1 MSVRLSLHIGSEL
14 RMKLILINE
23 IESKLAATESLH
35 GTISGKKD
43 LTAELSPTGVLSG
56 VVIDNDDSIDIIMT
70 APAPL
75 ETVLTIPAGGNTE
88 TGKDGKSAYE
98 IAVDNGFDGTV
109 AEWLQSLHG
118 DKGDPGIQGEPGK
131 DGSDATV
138 DLTDYAK
145 KSEIITES
153 RIIELINANAVSMES
168 ISTAINTAIE
178 NYKKSTE
185 LIFHLVYQGYE
196 AETSRKDNIHICK
209 MVTKYQSAD
218 FNDFFE
224 IKNETDFVAKK
235 DCTLI
240 AVSKV
245 YQYATSS
252 GNTSVNR
259 VTLNQVVI
267 AMSETSS
274 RMMGSVGATQ
284 SGVFSAKAGAI
295 LRCETYAGKGY
306 PQGGMQIYV
315 SPIVS
320 NSYNY
325 DGTTPESYMTS
336 LYAVDKN

>member
-1 MSVRLSLHIGSEL
+1 LIEKLQSEINGSGTLAGSMSTAE
-14 RMKLILINE
+14 
-23 IESKLAATESLH
+23 
-35 GTISGKKD
+35 D
-43 LTAELSPTGVLSG
+43 LTAEISPSSILTGELTDNNPL
-56 VVIDNDDSIDIIMT
+56 IDVPITD
-70 APAPL
+70 PKPL
-75 ETVLTIPAGGNTE
+75 NGVLTIPIGTAGGS
-88 TGKDGKSAYE
+88 GRDGKSAYE
-98 IAVDNGFDGTV
+98 IAVDNGFAGTV
-109 AEWLQSLHG
+109 SEWLQSLHG
-118 DKGDPGIQGEPGK
+118 DKGDPGMQGEPGK

-153 RIIELINANAVSMES
+153 RIIELINANAVSTES
-168 ISTAINTAIE
+168 ISTAVNTAIE

-267 AMSETSS
+267 AMSETSRS
-274 RMMGSVGATQ
+274 R
-284 SGVFSAKAGAI
+284 
-295 LRCETYAGKGY
+295 
-306 PQGGMQIYV
+306 
-315 SPIVS
+315 
-320 NSYNY
+320 
-325 DGTTPESYMTS
+325 
-336 LYAVDKN
+336 

>member
-1 MSVRLSLHIGSEL
+1 MIDELQAEIAESGVLTGSMSTVE
-14 RMKLILINE
+14 
-23 IESKLAATESLH
+23 
-35 GTISGKKD
+35 D
-43 LTAELSPTGVLSG
+43 LTAEISPS
-56 VVIDNDDSIDIIMT
+56 SI
-70 APAPL
+70 
-75 ETVLTIPAGGNTE
+75 GR
-88 TGKDGKSAYE
+88 DGKSAYE
-98 IAVDNGFDGTV
+98 IAVDNGFNGTV
-109 AEWLQSLHG
+109 AEWLRSLHG
-118 DKGDPGIQGEPGK
+118 EKGEPGK

-153 RIIELINANAVSMES
+153 RIIELIDANAVSAES
-168 ISTAINTAIE
+168 ISTAVNQAIE
-178 NYKKSTE
+178 NYRKSTE
-185 LIFHLVYQGYE
+185 LIFHLAYQGYE
-196 AETSRKDNIHICK
+196 SEISRKDNVHFCK

>member
-1 MSVRLSLHIGSEL
+1 MIDELQAEIAESGVLTGSMSTVE
-14 RMKLILINE
+14 
-23 IESKLAATESLH
+23 
-35 GTISGKKD
+35 D
-43 LTAELSPTGVLSG
+43 LTAEISPS
-56 VVIDNDDSIDIIMT
+56 SI
-70 APAPL
+70 
-75 ETVLTIPAGGNTE
+75 GR
-88 TGKDGKSAYE
+88 DGKSAYE
-98 IAVDNGFDGTV
+98 IAVDNGFNGTV
-109 AEWLQSLHG
+109 AEWLRSLHG
-118 DKGDPGIQGEPGK
+118 EKGEPGK

-153 RIIELINANAVSMES
+153 RIIELIDANAVSAES
-168 ISTAINTAIE
+168 ISTAVNQAIE
-178 NYKKSTE
+178 NYRKSTE
-185 LIFHLVYQGYE
+185 LIFHLAYQGYE
-196 AETSRKDNIHICK
+196 SEISRKDNVHFCK

-218 FNDFFE
+218 FYDFFE

-284 SGVFSAKAGAI
+284 SGVFSAKTGAI

-306 PQGGMQIYV
+306 PQGGMQIYI

>member
-1 MSVRLSLHIGSEL
+1 MIDELQAEIAESGVLTGSMSTVE
-14 RMKLILINE
+14 
-23 IESKLAATESLH
+23 
-35 GTISGKKD
+35 D
-43 LTAELSPTGVLSG
+43 LTAEISPS
-56 VVIDNDDSIDIIMT
+56 SI
-70 APAPL
+70 
-75 ETVLTIPAGGNTE
+75 GR
-88 TGKDGKSAYE
+88 DGKSAYE
-98 IAVDNGFDGTV
+98 IAVDNGFNDTV
-109 AEWLQSLHG
+109 AEWLRSLHG
-118 DKGDPGIQGEPGK
+118 EKGEPGK

-267 AMSETSS
+267 TMSETSS

-284 SGVFSAKAGAI
+284 SGVFSAKAGAV
-295 LRCETYAGKGY
+295 LKCETYNGKGY

>member
-1 MSVRLSLHIGSEL
+1 MIDELQAEIAESGVLAGNMSTAE
-14 RMKLILINE
+14 
-23 IESKLAATESLH
+23 
-35 GTISGKKD
+35 D
-43 LTAELSPTGVLSG
+43 LTA
-56 VVIDNDDSIDIIMT
+56 DISQSNI
-70 APAPL
+70 
-75 ETVLTIPAGGNTE
+75 GR
-88 TGKDGKSAYE
+88 DGKSAYE
-98 IAVDNGFDGTV
+98 IAVDNGFNGTV
-109 AEWLQSLHG
+109 AEWLRSLHG
-118 DKGDPGIQGEPGK
+118 EKGEPGK

-153 RIIELINANAVSMES
+153 RIIELIDANAVSAES
-168 ISTAINTAIE
+168 ISTAVNQAIE

-185 LIFHLVYQGYE
+185 LIFRLAYQGYE
-196 AETSRKDNIHICK
+196 SETSRKDSIHVCE

-235 DCTLI
+235 DCTLV

-245 YQYATSS
+245 YQYATSG

-259 VTLNQVVI
+259 VVLNAVTI
-267 AMSETSS
+267 AQSETVS
-274 RMMGSVGATQ
+274 RKAGSVGATQ
-284 SGVFSAKAGAI
+284 SGVFSVKTGAI

-306 PQGGMQIYV
+306 PQGGMQIYI

-320 NSYNY
+320 NSYSY
-325 DGTTPESYMTS
+325 DGTTPEEYMTS

>member
-1 MSVRLSLHIGSEL
+1 MIDELQAEIAESGVLTGSMSTVE
-14 RMKLILINE
+14 
-23 IESKLAATESLH
+23 
-35 GTISGKKD
+35 D
-43 LTAELSPTGVLSG
+43 LTAEISPS
-56 VVIDNDDSIDIIMT
+56 SI
-70 APAPL
+70 
-75 ETVLTIPAGGNTE
+75 GR
-88 TGKDGKSAYE
+88 DGKSAYE
-98 IAVDNGFDGTV
+98 IAVDNGFNGTV
-109 AEWLQSLHG
+109 AEWLRSLHG
-118 DKGDPGIQGEPGK
+118 EKGEPGK

-153 RIIELINANAVSMES
+153 RIIELIDANAVSAES
-168 ISTAINTAIE
+168 ISTAVNQAIE
-178 NYKKSTE
+178 NYRKSTE
-185 LIFHLVYQGYE
+185 LIFHLAYQGYE
-196 AETSRKDNIHICK
+196 SEISRKDNVHFCK

-218 FNDFFE
+218 FYDFFE

-252 GNTSVNR
+252 GNTSVNM

-284 SGVFSAKAGAI
+284 SGVFSAKTGAI

-306 PQGGMQIYV
+306 PQGGMQIYI

>member
-1 MSVRLSLHIGSEL
+1 MIDELQAEIAESGVLTGSMSTVE
-14 RMKLILINE
+14 
-23 IESKLAATESLH
+23 
-35 GTISGKKD
+35 D
-43 LTAELSPTGVLSG
+43 LTAEISPS
-56 VVIDNDDSIDIIMT
+56 SI
-70 APAPL
+70 
-75 ETVLTIPAGGNTE
+75 GR
-88 TGKDGKSAYE
+88 DGKSAYE
-98 IAVDNGFDGTV
+98 IAVDNGFNGTV
-109 AEWLQSLHG
+109 AEWLRSLHG
-118 DKGDPGIQGEPGK
+118 EKGDPGK

-153 RIIELINANAVSMES
+153 RIIELINANAVSAES
-168 ISTAINTAIE
+168 ISTAVSQAIE

-185 LIFHLVYQGYE
+185 LIFRLAYQGYE
-196 AETSRKDNIHICK
+196 SETSRKDSIHVCE

-259 VTLNQVVI
+259 VVLNAVTI
-267 AMSETSS
+267 AQSETVS
-274 RMMGSVGATQ
+274 RMAGSVGATQ
-284 SGVFSAKAGAI
+284 SGVFFVKTGAV

-306 PQGGMQIYV
+306 PQGGMQIYI

-320 NSYNY
+320 NSYSY
-325 DGTTPESYMTS
+325 DGTTPDAYLTS
-336 LYAVDKN
+336 NYTTDKG

>member
-1 MSVRLSLHIGSEL
+1 M
-14 RMKLILINE
+14 INE

-109 AEWLQSLHG
+109 A
-118 DKGDPGIQGEPGK
+118 
-131 DGSDATV
+131 
-138 DLTDYAK
+138 DYAK

>member
-1 MSVRLSLHIGSEL
+1 MIDELQAEIAESGTLAGSMSTVE
-14 RMKLILINE
+14 
-23 IESKLAATESLH
+23 
-35 GTISGKKD
+35 D
-43 LTAELSPTGVLSG
+43 LTAEISPS
-56 VVIDNDDSIDIIMT
+56 SI
-70 APAPL
+70 
-75 ETVLTIPAGGNTE
+75 GR
-88 TGKDGKSAYE
+88 DGKSAYE
-98 IAVDNGFDGTV
+98 IAVDNGFNGTV

-118 DKGDPGIQGEPGK
+118 DKGDPGVKGDPGK

-153 RIIELINANAVSMES
+153 RIIELINANAVSTES
-168 ISTAINTAIE
+168 ISTAVNQAIE

-196 AETSRKDNIHICK
+196 SEISRKDNIHICK

-218 FNDFFE
+218 FNDFFG
-224 IKNETDFVAKK
+224 IRNETDFVAKK

-259 VTLNQVVI
+259 VVLNAVTI
-267 AMSETSS
+267 AQSETVS
-274 RMMGSVGATQ
+274 RMAGSVGATQ
-284 SGVFSAKAGAI
+284 SGVFSVKTGAV

-306 PQGGMQIYV
+306 PQGGMQIYI

-320 NSYNY
+320 NSYSY
-325 DGTTPESYMTS
+325 DGTTPDAYLTS
-336 LYAVDKN
+336 NYTTDKG